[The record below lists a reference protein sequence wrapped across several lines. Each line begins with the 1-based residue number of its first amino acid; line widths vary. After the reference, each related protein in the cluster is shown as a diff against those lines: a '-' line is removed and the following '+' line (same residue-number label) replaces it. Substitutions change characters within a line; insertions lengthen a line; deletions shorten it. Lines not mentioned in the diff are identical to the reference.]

1 MPGTHQLPSLESI
14 RAQFPALSGE
24 TVFFENAGGSQVPRV
39 AIEAITRFLEHDNVQ
54 TGATYPEAIRSTQ
67 LVDNA
72 RDFANELFNGAG
84 LGRVTF
90 GMSSTGLL
98 RMLADAYL
106 DTLKPDDE
114 VIIANTG
121 HEANIGPWLRLEKF
135 GATVRWWEVSSE
147 TFECPLDDL
156 RDLLNER
163 TRFVVFPHVSNLLGD
178 IVDVAEITRLAH
190 AVGAKVIVDGVAYAP
205 HRAIDVEAWGC
216 DWYVFSDYKVYGPH
230 MAALWGRS
238 EAYDELIGP
247 NHFFIPK
254 NYPSKFELGCLPYEL
269 LAGFLATKDY
279 FEFLGGTRD
288 AFKAMEGLERPLQEV
303 LIDYLRMNRS
313 VKIIGPNHGESGRVS
328 TISFVSE
335 KVSAETIVD
344 RAVKAGFGIRNGHMY
359 AYRLCEALGIPPEQ
373 GVVRVSPVHYNTLE
387 EMDRF
392 IRVLDGVL

>member
-1 MPGTHQLPSLESI
+1 M
-14 RAQFPALSGE
+14 
-24 TVFFENAGGSQVPRV
+24 FFENAGGSQVPRA
-39 AIEAITRFLEHDNVQ
+39 AIQAISRFLECDNIQ
-54 TGATYPEAIRSTQ
+54 TGATYPESERATQ
-67 LVDNA
+67 LVNDA
-72 RDFANELFNGAG
+72 RDYANELFNGTG

-90 GMSSTGLL
+90 GMSSTALL

-106 DTLKPDDE
+106 DNLKPDDE

-135 GATVRWWEVSSE
+135 GATVRWWEVNRES
-147 TFECPLDDL
+147 FECTLDDL

-163 TRFVVFPHVSNLLGD
+163 TKFVVFPHVSNLLGD

-190 AVGAKVIVDGVAYAP
+190 AVGAKVIVDGVAFAP

-216 DWYVFSDYKVYGPH
+216 DWYVFSCYKVYGPH
-230 MAALWGRS
+230 MAALWGRN

-254 NYPSKFELGCLPYEL
+254 NYPSKFELGCLPYESLAGL
-269 LAGFLATKDY
+269 LATRDY
-279 FEFLGGTRD
+279 FEFLGGTRE
-288 AFKAMEGLERPLQEV
+288 AFNAMQGLERPLQDA

-313 VKIIGPNHGESGRVS
+313 VRIVGPNHGDTSRVS
-328 TISFVSE
+328 TISFVHD
-335 KVSAETIVD
+335 KVPSETIVD
-344 RAVKAGFGIRNGHMY
+344 RAVKAGFGIRSGHMY

-373 GVVRVSPVHYNTLE
+373 GVVRVSPVHYNTPD

-392 IRVLDGVL
+392 IRVLEGIL